1 MTIAAMTIAARKL
14 VASFTRGPRSPTWA
28 AHSDRYKLDRLVLL
42 FFRTD
47 DVRDLV
53 GLVTAPP

>member
-1 MTIAAMTIAARKL
+1 MTIAARKL

-28 AHSDRYKLDRLVLL
+28 THPYRYKLDRLLLL